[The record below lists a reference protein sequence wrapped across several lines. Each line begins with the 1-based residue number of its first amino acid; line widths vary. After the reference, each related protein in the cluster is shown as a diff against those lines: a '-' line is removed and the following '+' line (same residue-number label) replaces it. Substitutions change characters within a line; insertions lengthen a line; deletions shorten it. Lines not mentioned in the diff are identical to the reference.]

1 MSDYIDAI
9 LHIADYP
16 ALATA
21 IAARSPGAVSEDGQI
36 VGFASTPAVRSGVA
50 ALVYVRMTDEQAKQW
65 RGTPGVTVLAET
77 PYDGPDTSAR
87 LFGILTANAKAMVL
101 YDAVYP
107 RAPVLWTD
115 EDGKEQSSLPPLMFG
130 VMG

>member
-1 MSDYIDAI
+1 MTYIDAI

-50 ALVYVRMTDEQAKQW
+50 ALVYVRITDDQAKQW
-65 RGTPGVTVLAET
+65 RGTPGVTVLAEA
-77 PYDGPDTSAR
+77 PYGGPDTSAAVYAA
-87 LFGILTANAKAMVL
+87 LTANAKAMAL

-107 RAPVLWTD
+107 RSPMLWTD
-115 EDGKEQSSLPPLMFG
+115 EDGKPQSSQPPLMFG

>member
-1 MSDYIDAI
+1 MTYIDAI

-21 IAARSPGAVSEDGQI
+21 IAARSPGAVSDDGQI

-50 ALVYVRMTDEQAKQW
+50 ALVYVRMTGSQAQQW
-65 RGTPGVTVLAET
+65 RGTPGVTVLAEAA
-77 PYDGPDTSAR
+77 YDGPDTTDTVYAT
-87 LFGILTANAKAMVL
+87 LAANPVSMAL

-107 RAPVLWTD
+107 RTAVTWVD
-115 EDGKEQSSLPPLMFG
+115 DGGQHQAVAAFRFG
-130 VMG
+130 EMG